1 MESLRS
7 QNLQTSGG
15 KLCKVLRTGCSAG
28 FQMIKSVGTSSLSA
42 DQKDE
47 DCAAGGWLWTEQK
60 AGAEAWDDSEC
71 GCGTGEIWLC
81 DRAS

>member
-1 MESLRS
+1 
-7 QNLQTSGG
+7 
-15 KLCKVLRTGCSAG
+15 
-28 FQMIKSVGTSSLSA
+28 MIKSVGTGSLSA